1 MCGFPTRIVVTHA
14 YICLS
19 VPSTGAS
26 RPGFPAHGML
36 PYHPRI
42 APGVRGFGG
51 TLDARL
57 LSTHGR
63 STSEL
68 LRTL

>member
-1 MCGFPTRIVVTHA
+1 MCGFLARIVVTHA

-19 VPSTGAS
+19 MRSTAPHGPAS
-26 RPGFPAHGML
+26 QPMECSPTAPAHAGT
-36 PYHPRI
+36 
-42 APGVRGFGG
+42 RGFGG